1 MENWVNYDQ
10 LYELWKKLFDED
22 PTLSEDSGLLDIINV
37 ILKELDNAKN
47 KSPERFAQITD
58 QLKYISAN
66 IQNIDT
72 SSQTDSSI
80 EEFRDMIASLL
91 SAQRQNEIIPTEIVP
106 KVYLSKGVLYALN
119 GLFKTSLS
127 LINE

>member
-1 MENWVNYDQ
+1 MENWVNYGQ
-10 LYELWKKLFDED
+10 LYELWKKLWGED

-58 QLKYISAN
+58 QLKHISAN

-80 EEFRDMIASLL
+80 EEFRDMIARLL
-91 SAQRQNEIIPTEIVP
+91 SAQRQNEMRPTEIVS
-106 KVYLSKGVLYALN
+106 KVDLSKGVLYTLN